1 MKIQGITLQRGDK
14 FQVGEDSSIYTF
26 IDVTESKRGFL
37 ELNCENEF
45 DSISSFRIDTMQVN
59 GLYIKLV

>member
-37 ELNCENEF
+37 ELNSENEF

>member
-1 MKIQGITLQRGDK
+1 MKIQGITLQKGDK

-26 IDVTESKRGFL
+26 IDVSENKRGFI